1 MLTKE
6 NTINYKKIKF
16 SPTLIFYLLKL
27 FLPVFLIALIFF
39 VLVLE
44 LGDIFYNLN
53 NYIEN
58 KVSLKTILKI
68 ALLFLPKC
76 ISFAMPISMLFAGSY
91 TLGNLYAKNE
101 LTIIFSSG
109 VSLQRFVLPIL
120 IFSFLCSVGM
130 FFFEDQIVIKT
141 FSKKNALFQEAVDK
155 EQSLDTYDLA
165 VMSNWGK
172 VIYTSDYYDAVN
184 KVLNNPKIIHKND
197 EGRLDM
203 IIASQNATWN
213 EEKSLWVLKSSNV
226 YRIDENED
234 VFFNFEAESIFDFLN
249 EPPESFQKITAN
261 VDEMQAGEVKDFLDK
276 LQQKGFSQTEYLVKY
291 YQRFSFPFTIF
302 IVLFLSISFGGYLK
316 KNVLLMSLLL
326 SLSFAVLY
334 YVSQMS
340 TAVLAS
346 WNLISPIVGAWLP
359 FIVFFILS
367 VFLIKKART

>member
-141 FSKKNALFQEAVDK
+141 FSKKNALFQESVDK
-155 EQSLDTYDLA
+155 EQSLDTYNLA

-203 IIASQNATWN
+203 IIASQNAIWN